1 MLIVWLFLNMNNM
14 VNILNEVYVSEETL
28 KLLKEAGFNWD
39 CRKIQVR
46 LGVFDSR
53 PTLAVAQKWI
63 REVCGADIC
72 VHTFRNNSY
81 RPVIYKYDKDGGGK
95 DYTDYENIWF
105 NTYEDAL
112 AYGITRYLN
121 IILKN
126 KK

>member
-1 MLIVWLFLNMNNM
+1 MNMT
-14 VNILNEVYVSEETL
+14 ITYQHEVYVSEETL
-28 KLLKEAGFNWD
+28 KLLKEAGFDWA

-63 REVCGADIC
+63 RDVCGTDIC
-72 VHTFRNNSY
+72 VHAFRNNSY
-81 RPVIYKYDKDGGGK
+81 RPVINKYDNDGGGK
-95 DYTDYENIWF
+95 DYTDYENIWL

-112 AYGITRYLN
+112 SYGITRYLN
-121 IILKN
+121 ILLKN

>member
-1 MLIVWLFLNMNNM
+1 MNNT
-14 VNILNEVYVSEETL
+14 VNTLNEVYVSEETL

-46 LGVFDSR
+46 LAVFQNL

-81 RPVIYKYDKDGGGK
+81 RSYRPVIYKYDKDGGGK

-105 NTYEDAL
+105 DTYEDAL
-112 AYGITRYLN
+112 EYGIIRYLN
-121 IILKN
+121 ILLKN

>member
-1 MLIVWLFLNMNNM
+1 MNNM

-46 LGVFDSR
+46 LGVFVSR

-72 VHTFRNNSY
+72 VHIFRNNSY

-121 IILKN
+121 ILLKN

>member
-1 MLIVWLFLNMNNM
+1 MNNM
-14 VNILNEVYVSEETL
+14 TITYQHEVYVSEETL

-46 LGVFDSR
+46 LAVFQKL
-53 PTLAVAQKWI
+53 PTLSVAQKWI
-63 REVCGADIC
+63 REVCGTDVC
-72 VHTFRNNSY
+72 VHTSGNNFY
-81 RPVIYKYDKDGGGK
+81 RPVIYKYDKDGGSK
-95 DYTDYENIWF
+95 DYTDYENLLF

-121 IILKN
+121 ILLKN

>member
-1 MLIVWLFLNMNNM
+1 MNMT
-14 VNILNEVYVSEETL
+14 ITYQHEVYVSEETL
-28 KLLKEAGFNWD
+28 KLLKEAGFDWA

-46 LGVFDSR
+46 LAVFQEL

-63 REVCGADIC
+63 REVCGADVC